1 MAHAAVASEEEAWR
15 RFDEAIEALR
25 CARHAD
31 QAKAPDDELLAN
43 LESLSAPFRGSS
55 RVVIV
60 SSGGKSIFEFDF
72 HVQQSST
79 ELYRH
84 VAAESGM
91 PFDKLGLVMLNDSV
105 TLAKDDRQVLS
116 HGFRAG
122 LSVLLGMMISGVLRP
137 DHFWDFR
144 SASDEVCDAY
154 GGPVAHLRG
163 GASCNQSGIS
173 LDGREAYV
181 EIDPWEWAGPVT
193 FEARVRYNTYA
204 HQAAVLALGTLLE
217 DGRTN
222 DLFSIMSYTMF
233 VVRESPLQ
241 LSRVLADQPISLG
254 EWFHIVATSEP
265 GSTRLYINGALAG
278 SVPEGVRAKKLL
290 RSAFLGRAV
299 MPENFMDGTISHVRI
314 WHGTALPPGM
324 VELLYQESLLQC

>member
-1 MAHAAVASEEEAWR
+1 MDRNAVATEEEAWR
-15 RFDEAIEALR
+15 RFDEAIAALR

-55 RVVIV
+55 RVLIV
-60 SSGGKSIFEFDF
+60 SCGGQTICEFDF

-79 ELYRH
+79 ELYRR

-91 PFDKLGLVMLNDSV
+91 PVDKLGLVMLNDSV

-122 LSVLLGMMISGVLRP
+122 FSVHLGIMISGILRP

-144 SASDEVCDAY
+144 GASDEVCDAY

-163 GASCNQSGIS
+163 GASCNQCGIS
-173 LDGREAYV
+173 LDGREGYV

-193 FEARVRYNTYA
+193 FETRVRYNTYA
-204 HQAAVLALGTLLE
+204 NQAAVLALGTLLE

-233 VVRESPLQ
+233 VVRESPLK

-254 EWFHIVATSEP
+254 DWFHIVATSEP
-265 GSTRLYINGALAG
+265 GSTIMYINGVLAG
-278 SVPEGVRAKKLL
+278 SVPEGWDDFARPDLA
-290 RSAFLGRAV
+290 RDRFAAR
-299 MPENFMDGTISHVRI
+299 
-314 WHGTALPPGM
+314 HG
-324 VELLYQESLLQC
+324 